1 MEQKTEKL
9 PTLAVRLLPEKP
21 TAKARGALGCS
32 DKLRGVPAMLWICA
46 ASQHSQNSQ
55 LLPNFTYTVLLL
67 FFFFFFYP
75 DKGSLQVSVPGCK
88 IAQKG

>member
-55 LLPNFTYTVLLL
+55 LLPNFTYTLLL
-67 FFFFFFYP
+67 VFCFFFFFSSRQRQSP
-75 DKGSLQVSVPGCK
+75 SLSAR
-88 IAQKG
+88 I

>member
-67 FFFFFFYP
+67 FFFFFSP

>member
-32 DKLRGVPAMLWICA
+32 DKLRGVPAML
-46 ASQHSQNSQ
+46 
-55 LLPNFTYTVLLL
+55 
-67 FFFFFFYP
+67 
-75 DKGSLQVSVPGCK
+75 
-88 IAQKG
+88 